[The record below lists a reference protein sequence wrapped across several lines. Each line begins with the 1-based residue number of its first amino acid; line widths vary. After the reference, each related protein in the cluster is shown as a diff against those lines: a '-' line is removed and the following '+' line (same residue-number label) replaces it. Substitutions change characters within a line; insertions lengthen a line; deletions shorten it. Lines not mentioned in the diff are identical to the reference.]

1 MDFTRLTVEQE
12 QSFHSNGFLVV
23 RNALDAQTVDRLI
36 KVGDRLGEVFLKK
49 YEVLNKPWYNDLDL
63 RPGLLEHDALLALVA
78 HSTTVPL
85 VVQLLSPNI
94 HLLSTSIIYKRP
106 ENPDFPLF
114 RRGWHRD
121 LRMPEDMGHE
131 NMPRVGIKICY
142 CLTEFR
148 PPDSGMTLMA
158 RNTQRRN
165 EPLVVPRGEVD
176 PLDVEVCDLELS
188 AGDALLFEN
197 GIFHTAT
204 PNRSDH
210 VAKRIIYGYAYRWM
224 KQEVYLE
231 SPGKQL
237 LKRADRITRQLM
249 GAYRDIDTPP
259 WALRDWARS
268 HGICPPPVAWTVE
281 G

>member
-1 MDFTRLTVEQE
+1 
-12 QSFHSNGFLVV
+12 
-23 RNALDAQTVDRLI
+23 
-36 KVGDRLGEVFLKK
+36 
-49 YEVLNKPWYNDLDL
+49 
-63 RPGLLEHDALLALVA
+63 
-78 HSTTVPL
+78 
-85 VVQLLSPNI
+85 
-94 HLLSTSIIYKRP
+94 
-106 ENPDFPLF
+106 
-114 RRGWHRD
+114 
-121 LRMPEDMGHE
+121 
-131 NMPRVGIKICY
+131 
-142 CLTEFR
+142 
-148 PPDSGMTLMA
+148 MTLMA

-237 LKRADRITRQLM
+237 LNKADRITRQLM

-259 WALRDWARS
+259 WALQDWARS
-268 HGICPPPVAWTVE
+268 HGVCPPPVRWTVDV
-281 G
+281 